1 MLPKFPIRMSALCLL
16 AGALSLAIVFHSP
29 KTTLAADSAAPSY
42 TKNGELLLPA
52 DYRDWTYLTT
62 GIDMSYTPKPPG
74 MQDHSMFDN
83 LFVNT
88 AAYRSF
94 LDTGTWP
101 DKTVFVLE
109 AREAP
114 NKGSINQNGHFQAG
128 GVMDLEFHVKD
139 EARSPGNGP
148 SFQAIPPLVTA
159 G

>member
-1 MLPKFPIRMSALCLL
+1 
-16 AGALSLAIVFHSP
+16 
-29 KTTLAADSAAPSY
+29 
-42 TKNGELLLPA
+42 
-52 DYRDWTYLTT
+52 
-62 GIDMSYTPKPPG
+62 
-74 MQDHSMFDN
+74 MFDN
-83 LFVNT
+83 LFVNP

-109 AREAP
+109 AREAR